1 MKTNTRIAIAA
12 LLSAAGAA
20 LNAFAAELNGS
31 GGEAQPTASPETPAA
46 EKPVKAPKAPKAPK
60 ETVQPETPVTP
71 AEPETPA
78 EPAEEATGKTYEEL
92 KAAIEPIIK
101 AGQGAEVK
109 KLIAKYDP
117 DAATPSIRT
126 MPAKNHEAF
135 LKDLAPL
142 SY

>member
-1 MKTNTRIAIAA
+1 MKPTTKLAIAT

-20 LNAFAAELNGS
+20 LNAFAAELNG
-31 GGEAQPTASPETPAA
+31 GGEAQSTASPETPAA
-46 EKPVKAPKAPKAPK
+46 EKPAKTRKAK
-60 ETVQPETPVTP
+60 ETAQPETPATP
-71 AEPETPA
+71 AEPEAPA

-101 AGQGAEVK
+101 SGQGAEVK

>member
-20 LNAFAAELNGS
+20 LNAFAAELNGN

-46 EKPVKAPKAPKAPK
+46 EKPVKTRRPK
-60 ETVQPETPVTP
+60 ETAQPETPVTP
-71 AEPETPA
+71 AEPEAPA

-92 KAAIEPIIK
+92 KAEIEPLIK
-101 AGQGAEVK
+101 NGQGPAVK

-126 MPAKNHEAF
+126 MPAKNHAAF
-135 LKDLAPL
+135 LKDLEAL